1 MATKLTDDYGLPYS
15 TMQLIKSDPNL
26 KSAFTPFNQ
35 TATPAMTTGAL
46 KVDDLIS
53 LLRGKTSAGPV
64 NPGIKSFEN
73 NANGQ
78 LLKTKEYK
86 DQIFSKKMRDS
97 LAFENAFNNYVA
109 TNSDDTDTDTDTSTP
124 AVATPAVADTG
135 SSSGGYDG
143 GNDSGGYNAG
153 NSGYNAGDGGY
164 GSGNVGYDA
173 GDMAHG
179 GLAYEDMPAVNAAS
193 VVNNGSNSDTMAA
206 EANLS
211 SDPMQALM
219 DALTFNNAFEN
230 YADGFD
236 VGMPDGDF
244 GGSSNADGFD
254 VGMPDGDFGGSSNAG
269 GFDGGYDSG
278 YGGYGM
284 GYAHGGKVTKNRL
297 IGPDPKGPDE
307 GFGALKSGE
316 FVLNEKSSKEIG
328 YEVLRRLNARK

>member
-15 TMQLIKSDPNL
+15 TMQLIESDPDL

-109 TNSDDTDTDTDTSTP
+109 TNSDDTDTDTDTSTST
-124 AVATPAVADTG
+124 VVTPVVDTG
-135 SSSGGYDG
+135 SNGFDTPDSYDNFTNAFDNYEMTALEDTVAVAPVVSSGY
-143 GNDSGGYNAG
+143 
-153 NSGYNAGDGGY
+153 
-164 GSGNVGYDA
+164 
-173 GDMAHG
+173 
-179 GLAYEDMPAVNAAS
+179 
-193 VVNNGSNSDTMAA
+193 SDDMAA

-230 YADGFD
+230 YAAGNN

-254 VGMPDGDFGGSSNAG
+254 VGMPDGDFGSSSNAG
-269 GFDGGYDSG
+269 GLNVGMPDGDFGSSSN
-278 YGGYGM
+278 YGSYNM
-284 GYAHGGKVTKNRL
+284 GFAHGGKVTKNRL